1 MALPCYLVQRDAK
14 RHSKCAV
21 FIVIKFFK
29 LPILREKL
37 KKKKKNQKEKTPTP
51 SFLFPFPSLHGLLNE
66 KASTNAPSPQA
77 TPYLATI

>member
-1 MALPCYLVQRDAK
+1 VLFG
-14 RHSKCAV
+14 SKGRKKTFQVRSVYCNKV
-21 FIVIKFFK
+21 FKTSNIE
-29 LPILREKL
+29 REI